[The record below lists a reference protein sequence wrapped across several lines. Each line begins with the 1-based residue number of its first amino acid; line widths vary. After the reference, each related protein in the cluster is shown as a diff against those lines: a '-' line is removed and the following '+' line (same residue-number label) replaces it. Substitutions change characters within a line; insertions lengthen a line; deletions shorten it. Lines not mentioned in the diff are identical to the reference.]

1 MLVGV
6 RGRPHDKRVHQST
19 RRTFLGAGLAG
30 VAAVGL
36 TACES
41 QAPSADPT
49 PGPPGATEATAPAT
63 APAVP
68 EFDPADWESVRAQ
81 FPLDPAMAQ
90 FAAFVLSPHTAQ
102 VDAAV
107 DYHRQRLA
115 FDTEGTLLGG
125 IELEDAVRQAA
136 ADYAGGAPGDYAL
149 TDSTTMGT
157 ALMYGGLSLQPG
169 DEVLTTTHD
178 FFSTEDSLR
187 LLRQRTGAKVR
198 RVTLYD
204 EPWQASVDEMVTRLV
219 AAVTPRTKVIAVT
232 WVHSSTGVRLP
243 IQEMSAALDGLTK
256 VQGSSIVF
264 CVDGVHGFGAV
275 DVDLPDLGCDFVATG
290 THKWLFGPRGTG
302 ILWGRNFGPLTE
314 LSPSFSGRGN
324 GARLSPGGYHSFE
337 HRWALDQAFAFHQRI
352 GRAAVVQRTV
362 EQATQLKE
370 GVAAIGADRVRVVTP
385 LDPEVS
391 AGIVCFDVANLPP
404 GNGMLTLRGQGIVS
418 SVTPYATSYLRL
430 GPSIV
435 TSPEDVDVAVEA
447 ISTLA

>member
-1 MLVGV
+1 
-6 RGRPHDKRVHQST
+6 VHAPS

-41 QAPSADPT
+41 EAPSTDPSADST
-49 PGPPGATEATAPAT
+49 PGPAASTSPTGAGSPTTL
-63 APAVP
+63 AVP

-81 FPLDPAMAQ
+81 FPLDPEMAQ

-102 VDAAV
+102 VDAAI

-115 FDTEGTLLGG
+115 FDTEQALLEG
-125 IELEDAVRQAA
+125 ITLEDTVRQAA

-149 TDSTTMGT
+149 TDSTTMGI

-178 FFSTEDSLR
+178 FYSTEESLR
-187 LLRQRTGAKVR
+187 LLEQRRGATVE
-198 RVTLYD
+198 RVALYD
-204 EPWQASVDEMVTRLV
+204 DPWQATVDEMVSRLV
-219 AAVTPRTKVIAVT
+219 ARVTPRTKVVAVT

-243 IQEMSAALDGLTK
+243 IPEMGAALDGLAK
-256 VQGSSIVF
+256 AQGADIVF
-264 CVDGVHGFGAV
+264 CVDGVHGLGAV
-275 DVDLPDLGCDFVATG
+275 DVDLPDLGCDFLSAG

-302 ILWGRNFGPLTE
+302 VLWGRKFGPLTE
-314 LSPSFSGRGN
+314 LIPSFSGTAN

-337 HRWALDQAFAFHQRI
+337 HRWALDEAFAFHQRI

-391 AGIVCFDVANLPP
+391 AGIVCLDVANLPP
-404 GNGMLTLRGQGIVS
+404 VNGMLSLREHGIVS
-418 SVTPYATSYLRL
+418 SVTPYRTSYLRL

-435 TSPEDVDVAVEA
+435 TSPEQVDAAVEA
-447 ISTLA
+447 IGTLA